1 MHNLE
6 RLESFVV
13 LKACFFFFF
22 AVKPLR
28 CIYTILYVAARVLQ
42 DAY

>member
-13 LKACFFFFF
+13 LKACCFFF

>member
-1 MHNLE
+1 MQNLE

-13 LKACFFFFF
+13 LKAFFFFL
-22 AVKPLR
+22 PWSHLE